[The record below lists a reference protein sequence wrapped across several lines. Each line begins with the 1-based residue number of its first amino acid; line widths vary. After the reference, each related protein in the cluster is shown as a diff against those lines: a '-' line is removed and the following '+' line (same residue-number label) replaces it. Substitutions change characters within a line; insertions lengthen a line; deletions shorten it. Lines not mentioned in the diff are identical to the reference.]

1 MWDLVL
7 VLCDGEESSLP
18 ASYSKGIIHSK
29 HLIKY
34 KAVSMLLLLV
44 QAQVFH
50 HELAISRLFVNITGD
65 TDHSSGRFLCL
76 INSKEGN
83 KLVHAIDIPRQNR
96 ADREKLSVTDSI
108 VFLSP
113 KHRN

>member
-34 KAVSMLLLLV
+34 KAVSILLLLV
-44 QAQVFH
+44 QAQVFCH
-50 HELAISRLFVNITGD
+50 LLAFSRLFVNITVD
-65 TDHSSGRFLCL
+65 IDHSSGRFLCL
-76 INSKEGN
+76 INSKKGN
-83 KLVHAIDIPRQNR
+83 KLVLVIDILKTVLTERSFQ
-96 ADREKLSVTDSI
+96 
-108 VFLSP
+108 
-113 KHRN
+113 